1 MIKNI
6 DIYSSI
12 CYYTL
17 YTYQFNLEILWKFN
31 VEPLIF
37 TFRLFFATLTIL
49 FFLCYSYLKTSHAP
63 SSALGWLLLD
73 HSDITEAEENPF
85 FDFVFSLRLTVFC
98 LFRCLFFHRHPGT
111 LNEAS
116 SVLIA
121 FKTFSFL
128 AILFIRL
135 ITIRFSSLS

>member
-1 MIKNI
+1 M
-6 DIYSSI
+6 
-12 CYYTL
+12 
-17 YTYQFNLEILWKFN
+17 EIQRRTTNFLH
-31 VEPLIF
+31 LGS
-37 TFRLFFATLTIL
+37 FFATLTIL

-85 FDFVFSLRLTVFC
+85 FLILSSLCGLLFSVYFGAY
-98 LFRCLFFHRHPGT
+98 FFHRHPGT

-128 AILFIRL
+128 AILFYSFNHNTLFFFIMNGL
-135 ITIRFSSLS
+135 VVILSIFTYFIFGGFYN